1 MRKIYL
7 LVLAL
12 FFVTY
17 NNAQVTAVE
26 DPYFTITTDTVS
38 TAGPRTIV
46 RNVLQD
52 SKGNYWLASWS
63 GIVRYDGKV
72 FTNFTL
78 KDGLRKFH
86 MFSVLE
92 DKAGNLWFGSIR
104 GGLYKYDGKLFSLFT
119 TADGLAGDMVM
130 CMLEDNLGNIWF
142 GTEVGVSCYNGK
154 IFTNYTTNNGLL
166 NNNVYTMV
174 QDRNGKIWFGTE
186 SGICWYDP
194 SAMLWI
200 GGKTFTKFTRDGN
213 VDFYNVRSMIEDK
226 AGNIWIGSQEG
237 LFKYDGKTVIQLT
250 SNFTGY
256 VYADKVGNIWL
267 SEGAVGGM
275 SLTKYD
281 GNTFT
286 KILTNDNQVFGITE
300 DLHGNIWFCTAVGVS
315 NYDGK
320 AILNY

>member
-7 LVLAL
+7 YVLAL

-17 NNAQVTAVE
+17 ANAQVTTVE
-26 DPYFTITTDTVS
+26 DPYFTITTDTIS
-38 TAGPRTIV
+38 TKGLQTIV

-52 SKGNYWLASWS
+52 RNGNYWLASWS

-72 FTNFTL
+72 FANFTL
-78 KDGLRKFH
+78 KEGLRKFH
-86 MFSVLE
+86 MFSGLE
-92 DKAGNLWFGSIR
+92 DKVGNLWFGSIR

-119 TADGLAGDMVM
+119 TAEGLAGNMVM

-142 GTEVGVSCYNGK
+142 GTEAGVSCYNGK
-154 IFTNYTTNNGLL
+154 TFTNYTTSNGLL
-166 NNNVYTMV
+166 NNNVYTMI

-186 SGICWYDP
+186 SGICWHDP
-194 SAMLWI
+194 SAMLWTA
-200 GGKTFTKFTRDGN
+200 GKTFTKFTKEGD

-237 LFKYDGKTVIQLT
+237 LFRYDGKTVAQLT

-256 VYADKVGNIWL
+256 VYADKAGNIWL

-281 GNTFT
+281 GSTFT
-286 KILTNDNQVFGITE
+286 KVLTNDNQVFGITE
-300 DLHGNIWFCTAVGVS
+300 DTQGNIWFCTAVGIS
-315 NYDGK
+315 KYDGRS
-320 AILNY
+320 IVEF